1 MNFSASGS
9 GLWKFYGSA
18 GVGETGSHV
27 IEIMVVDTSGLQ
39 SLVKTTINIKPNLG
53 GSSSS
58 NHGLPT
64 GWDEQWIGTYA
75 ISNNGWCYHTV
86 WHWVWLQPS
95 NNMND
100 LWFLT
105 ETGNWYWTNS
115 DNWDA
120 KIQSGYLYSATKK
133 SWIYCRKDVAER
145 TISYDYTEKVWE
157 KFE

>member
-1 MNFSASGS
+1 M
-9 GLWKFYGSA
+9 
-18 GVGETGSHV
+18 
-27 IEIMVVDTSGLQ
+27 
-39 SLVKTTINIKPNLG
+39 G

-58 NHGLPT
+58 NDALPT

-86 WHWVWLQPS
+86 WDWVWLQPS

-120 KIQSGYLYSATKK
+120 KIQSGYLYSAAKNHGFIARKK
-133 SWIYCRKDVAER
+133 VAEE

-157 KFE
+157 NLNNYEANKFLFLSKD